1 MTATTVTALAVASVI
16 LAMVQVAEQGEIK
29 TDSVHSA
36 NSSYSRFSSVG
47 HRRQHCMQ
55 RPPIVYLWINS
66 SPLLYNHEGESTGWL
81 EIMRLYGALVNC
93 RDGNWQWPTEEV
105 TMVNS
110 GDIIH
115 INYH

>member
-16 LAMVQVAEQGEIK
+16 LAMVQVAEQGEVK
-29 TDSVHSA
+29 TDSVR
-36 NSSYSRFSSVG
+36 YSRFSSVG